1 MNEISV
7 SDFEFVRSLVYKESA
22 ISLDSDMKYLVESR
36 LSSLARKG
44 KYKDVTDL
52 IRCLRGGSEDDLSV
66 KVVEAMTTNETS
78 FFRDSHPFETLC
90 KEVLPEIARSHRNQI
105 NIWCAA
111 CSTGQEPYTIAMAIH
126 EYCPELVPRIAIRA
140 TDISAE
146 VVAKASLGKYTR
158 IEVNRGLPAQLLAK
172 YFDQTGLSW
181 QVSSKLRDMVT
192 FEELNL
198 IRDWRGLPE
207 MDIIFLRNVLIYFD
221 TDVKSRILK
230 NTSKVL
236 KSGGCL
242 FLGLSETTLN
252 LDTEYQRVTTEN
264 SHYYKIA

>member
-7 SDFEFVRSLVYKESA
+7 SDFEFVRDLVYRESA
-22 ISLDSDMKYLVESR
+22 ISLDSNMKYLVESR
-36 LSSLARKG
+36 LTSLARKA
-44 KYKDVTDL
+44 KYKDATDL
-52 IRCLRGGSEDDLSV
+52 LRHLKSSSDAGLASD
-66 KVVEAMTTNETS
+66 VVEAMTTNETS
-78 FFRDSHPFETLC
+78 FFRDSHPFEALC
-90 KEVLPEIARSHRNQI
+90 KEVLPDIARSHRDKI

-126 EYCPELVPRIAIRA
+126 EYCPDLVPRIAIRA
-140 TDISAE
+140 TDISSE
-146 VVAKASLGKYTR
+146 VVSKAASGKYTR

-172 YFDQTGLSW
+172 YFEQKGLSW
-181 QVSSKLRDMVT
+181 QISPKLRDMVT

-198 IRDWRGLPE
+198 IRDWRGLPD

-230 NTSKVL
+230 NTGNVL
-236 KSGGCL
+236 KPGGCL

-252 LDTEYQRVTTEN
+252 LNTDYQRVTTDR